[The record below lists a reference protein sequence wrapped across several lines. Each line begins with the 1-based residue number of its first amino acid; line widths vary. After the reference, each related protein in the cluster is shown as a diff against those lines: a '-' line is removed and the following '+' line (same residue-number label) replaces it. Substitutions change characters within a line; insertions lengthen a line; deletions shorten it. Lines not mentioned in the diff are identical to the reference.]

1 MYTMV
6 PFRRRT
12 AMIPSVFNDA
22 FMREFFTDSG
32 ALSMNVDVREKDG
45 AYLLEADL
53 PGVSKENIELKAE
66 NGTLTISADVNAEK
80 KEEKEGYVYNERR
93 SGHVER
99 SFDLEGIDVN
109 GIKADYK
116 NGVLMVTLPKV
127 QEEKKPTA
135 QKIAIGDG
143 CAQEQNKLDQG
154 E

>member
-6 PFRRRT
+6 PFRRP
-12 AMIPSVFNDA
+12 AVLPSLLNDA
-22 FMREFFTDSG
+22 WMREFFTDSG
-32 ALSMNVDVREKDG
+32 TLSMNVDVREKDG

-53 PGVSKENIELKAE
+53 PGVSKENIDLKAE

-99 SFDLEGIDVN
+99 SFDLEGIDAA
-109 GIKADYK
+109 GIKADYQ
-116 NGVLMVTLPKV
+116 NGVLTVLLPKLR
-127 QEEKKPTA
+127 EEKPAA

-143 CAQEQNKLDQG
+143 NADGQGKLNQG

>member
-12 AMIPSVFNDA
+12 NLLPSLFDEA
-22 FMREFFTDSG
+22 FMREFFTDSS

-53 PGVSKENIELKAE
+53 PGVAKENIDLKV
-66 NGTLTISADVNAEK
+66 NDGMLTISADVNAEK

-99 SFDLEGIDVN
+99 SFDLEGIDVS

-116 NGVLMVTLPKV
+116 NGVLMVNLPKL
-127 QEEKKPTA
+127 QEEKKPSA

-143 CAQEQNKLDQG
+143 ADQG
-154 E
+154 KLEQGE